1 MLDRTDDWE
10 PLERRRFGHLRRRV
24 RGNRPDR
31 AGARAE
37 APIRPAPVERIVRA
51 IRFQARD

>member
-10 PLERRRFGHLRRRV
+10 PLEKRRFGHLRRRA
-24 RGNRPDR
+24 RGNRPEQ

-37 APIRPAPVERIVRA
+37 APIQPAPVERVIRA

>member
-10 PLERRRFGHLRRRV
+10 PLDRERFRHLRRRV
-24 RGNRPDR
+24 RGNRPR
-31 AGARAE
+31 RTGARAE
-37 APIRPAPVERIVRA
+37 APIQPAPVERIIRA